1 MSLVYGLLFCVCSI
15 CLRDL
20 SILYVFYF
28 LLKSVAKI
36 ILLTLTG
43 VVYKLK
49 RLKNKQ
55 GLIWN

>member
-28 LLKSVAKI
+28 QLKSVAKI

-49 RLKNKQ
+49 RLKNK
-55 GLIWN
+55 